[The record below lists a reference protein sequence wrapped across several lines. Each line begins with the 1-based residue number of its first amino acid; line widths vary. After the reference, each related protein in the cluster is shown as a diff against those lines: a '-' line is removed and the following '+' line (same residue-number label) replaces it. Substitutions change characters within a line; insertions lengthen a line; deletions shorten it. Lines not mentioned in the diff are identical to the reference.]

1 MERKI
6 KKVFV
11 FLLFSAFFLL
21 FALNIWAGYELEVG
35 IPNQQGAQAGSEVGL
50 ADYIRYIYLSALGAV
65 GVAALGALI
74 IGGFI
79 YMLSDLVTTKEE
91 AKKYIWGAIWG
102 LLLGLAAYLILYTIN
117 PDLVS
122 LNILLPE

>member
-1 MERKI
+1 MI
-6 KKVFV
+6 YMKKT
-11 FLLFSAFFLL
+11 FLILIIASLFLFLIPFSL
-21 FALNIWAGYELEVG
+21 WAGYKLEVG

-79 YMLSDLVTTKEE
+79 YMFSDLVTTKEE

>member
-1 MERKI
+1 M
-6 KKVFV
+6 
-11 FLLFSAFFLL
+11 FSAFFLL